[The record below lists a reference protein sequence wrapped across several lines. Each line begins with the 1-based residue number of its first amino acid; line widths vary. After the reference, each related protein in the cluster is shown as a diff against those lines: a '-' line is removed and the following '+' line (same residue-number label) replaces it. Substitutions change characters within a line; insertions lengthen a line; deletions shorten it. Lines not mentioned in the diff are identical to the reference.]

1 MLAINPLLI
10 MSFANISSHS
20 VGGFLCVF
28 FFFHFS
34 TVSFNVQFSRSHFRT
49 FALGDKSVFFTFY

>member
-10 MSFANISSHS
+10 VSLANIFSHS
-20 VGGFLCVF
+20 VGC
-28 FFFHFS
+28 FFHFS